1 MKIGDLV
8 RSRLG
13 KHGVG
18 IIIDTYWNNT
28 KGDYSEM
35 RVKWFS
41 ERALGGTDPGGR
53 AWFLTRDLEILSENR

>member
-8 RSRLG
+8 RSRFG

-18 IIIDTYWNNT
+18 IIIDTYWNDAN
-28 KGDYSEM
+28 GDRSEM

-41 ERALGGTDPGGR
+41 EWANNSGC
-53 AWFLTRDLEILSENR
+53 AWFFTRDLEILSENR

>member
-8 RSRLG
+8 RSRFG

-18 IIIDTYWNNT
+18 IIIDAYCNER
-28 KGDYSEM
+28 DHRSSEM

-41 ERALGGTDPGGR
+41 EWANNSGC
-53 AWFLTRDLEILSENR
+53 AWFFTRDLEILSENR